1 MTAHPK
7 YGFSN
12 NPFYYLGKYKT
23 TQRPRVCVRCGQSAY
38 YYHHDW
44 DWVCAAHLLD
54 LVNIGQ
60 LAFSWS
66 DYEEVWQR
74 TERLLQRAAPSSI
87 GVKNIVS
94 QYGSPAVQ
102 DESQWDGTSIQT
114 FLEMHNG

>member
-1 MTAHPK
+1 MSTHPK

-38 YYHHDW
+38 YYHDDW

-74 TERLLQRAAPSSI
+74 TERLLQRAAPLSI

-94 QYGSPAVQ
+94 QYGSPAVE
-102 DESQWDGTSIQT
+102 DESQWDGMSIQT
-114 FLEMHNG
+114 SLEKHNG